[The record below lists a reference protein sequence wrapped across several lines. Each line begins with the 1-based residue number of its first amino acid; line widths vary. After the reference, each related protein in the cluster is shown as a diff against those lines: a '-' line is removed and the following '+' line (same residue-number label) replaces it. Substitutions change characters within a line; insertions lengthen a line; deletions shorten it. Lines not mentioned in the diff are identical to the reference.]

1 MPLESF
7 KQSNIERLP
16 YHFILL
22 IVLSIAGLLLLMTY
36 LFSRKILPLLA
47 RLKNSNLVEEK
58 EQQAEPE
65 MAEVPPSS
73 DRNQRAVEAVIETED
88 KFTVK

>member
-7 KQSNIERLP
+7 KQTTIESIP
-16 YHFILL
+16 YHFLLL
-22 IVLSIAGLLLLMTY
+22 IILSIAGLLLLMTY
-36 LFSRKILPLLA
+36 LFTRKIAPMLA

-58 EQQAEPE
+58 EQQPEPE